1 MGKQRGLVYQNL
13 NLYNIYIDILGTAM
27 NKKINTVLVIGLGKV
42 GALVAMLL
50 GTYANLQKPPR
61 DSWPS
66 MRLST
71 RFFGIVGVSLTKGM
85 DELRSIEL
93 RVGDLPGH
101 GFLKQESISCVK
113 FFNTPTGSFFI

>member
-50 GTYANLQKPPR
+50 GAYANLQEPPR
-61 DSWPS
+61 DSW
-66 MRLST
+66 RL
-71 RFFGIVGVSLTKGM
+71 
-85 DELRSIEL
+85 
-93 RVGDLPGH
+93 
-101 GFLKQESISCVK
+101 
-113 FFNTPTGSFFI
+113 NAA